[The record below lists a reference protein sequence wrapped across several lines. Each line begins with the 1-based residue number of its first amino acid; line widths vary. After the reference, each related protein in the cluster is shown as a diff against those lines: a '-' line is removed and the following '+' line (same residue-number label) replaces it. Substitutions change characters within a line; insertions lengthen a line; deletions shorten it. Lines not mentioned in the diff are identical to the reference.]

1 MNNMKKD
8 KTALITGASSG
19 IGAEIARKLAQKGV
33 LVFINYSRSDKK
45 AEKVAGEISK
55 NGGSVELVK
64 ADISSEDDVEKMF
77 STIAK
82 SVDKLDYLVNNAG
95 IDIPQPLESY
105 PLSDWNKVIA
115 VNLTG
120 KFLCIKHALPLMKK
134 SNAPRVVNV
143 ASRMAEKPY
152 VPEIGA
158 YACAEAGVVMLTKV
172 AAKEL
177 ANHKVRVN
185 TVSPGLTRTPLT
197 EGLITDEKKW
207 EVLASSNPSK
217 RVGKPED
224 VAHTVLFLL
233 SEEADYVNGTNV
245 EVTGG
250 SVL

>member
-1 MNNMKKD
+1 MKKN
-8 KTALITGASSG
+8 KTALITGANSG
-19 IGAEIARKLAQKGV
+19 IGAVIAKKLAQKGI
-33 LVFINYSRSDKK
+33 LVFINYCRLDKK
-45 AEKVAGEISK
+45 AEKVASEIKKS
-55 NGGSVELVK
+55 GGNVKLVK
-64 ADISSEDDVEKMF
+64 ADISNESDVKKMF
-77 STIAK
+77 NTIAE

-105 PLSDWNKVIA
+105 DLSDWNKIIA

-120 KFLCIKHALPLMKK
+120 KFLCIKHALPLMKNSK
-134 SNAPRVVNV
+134 FPRVVNI

-177 ANHKVRVN
+177 TNHNVRVN
-185 TVSPGLTRTPLT
+185 TVSPGLIRTPFT
-197 EGLITDEKKW
+197 ESIITDEKEW
-207 EVLASSNPSK
+207 QEISSANPSK
-217 RVGKPED
+217 RVGKPD
-224 VAHTVLFLL
+224 DIANAVLFLL
-233 SEEADYVNGTNV
+233 SKEADYINGTNL

>member
-1 MNNMKKD
+1 MKKN
-8 KTALITGASSG
+8 KTALVTGANSG
-19 IGAEIARKLAQKGV
+19 IGAEIAKKLAQKGV
-33 LVFINYSRSDKK
+33 LVFINYSRSNKK
-45 AEKVAGEISK
+45 AEKVASEIEK
-55 NGGSVELVK
+55 TGGSVKLVK
-64 ADISSEDDVEKMF
+64 ADISNEDDVKKMF
-77 STIAK
+77 NMI
-82 SVDKLDYLVNNAG
+82 DKFTDGLDYLVNNAG

-105 PLSDWNKVIA
+105 DLSDWNKIIA

-134 SNAPRVVNV
+134 AKCPRVVNI

-177 ANHKVRVN
+177 ASYKVRVN

-197 EGLITDEKKW
+197 ESIMTDEKEW
-207 EVLASSNPSK
+207 EEIASFNPSK

-224 VAHTVLFLL
+224 IANAVLFLL
-233 SEEADYVNGTNV
+233 SEEADYINGANL

>member
-1 MNNMKKD
+1 MEKN
-8 KTALITGASSG
+8 KTALITGANSG
-19 IGAEIARKLAQKGV
+19 IGAEIAKKLAQKGV

-45 AEKVAGEISK
+45 AEKVASEIRE
-55 NGGSVELVK
+55 NGGSVNLVK
-64 ADISSEDDVEKMF
+64 ADISNEDEVKRMF
-77 STIAK
+77 VDIAK
-82 SVDKLDYLVNNAG
+82 SVKTLDYLVNNAG
-95 IDIPQPLESY
+95 IDIPQPLETY
-105 PLSDWNKVIA
+105 NLSDWNKIIA

-120 KFLCIKHALPLMKK
+120 KFLCIKHALPLMKT
-134 SNAPRVVNV
+134 SEAPRVVNI

-177 ANHKVRVN
+177 ALYNVRVN

-197 EGLITDEKKW
+197 ESLITNEQEWTEISK
-207 EVLASSNPSK
+207 ANPSK

-224 VAHTVLFLL
+224 VANAVLFLL
-233 SEEADYVNGTNV
+233 SEEADYINGINV
-245 EVTGG
+245 EVNGG

>member
-1 MNNMKKD
+1 MKKN
-8 KTALITGASSG
+8 KTALITGANSG
-19 IGAEIARKLAQKGV
+19 IGAEIAKKLAQKGA

-45 AEKVAGEISK
+45 AENVASEIK
-55 NGGSVELVK
+55 KFGGNVKLVK
-64 ADISSEDDVEKMF
+64 ADISNEGDVRKMF
-77 STIAK
+77 NTIAE
-82 SVDKLDYLVNNAG
+82 SAGKLDYLVNSAG

-105 PLSDWNKVIA
+105 DLSDWNKIIA
-115 VNLTG
+115 INLTG
-120 KFLCIKHALPLMKK
+120 KFLCIKHALPLMKNSK
-134 SNAPRVVNV
+134 FPRVVNI

-177 ANHKVRVN
+177 ASYNVRVN

-197 EGLITDEKKW
+197 ESVITDEKEW
-207 EVLASSNPSK
+207 EEIASVNPSK
-217 RVGKPED
+217 RVGKPD
-224 VAHTVLFLL
+224 DIANAVLFLL
-233 SEEADYVNGTNV
+233 SEEADYINGINL

>member
-1 MNNMKKD
+1 MKKN
-8 KTALITGASSG
+8 KTALITGANSG
-19 IGAEIARKLAQKGV
+19 IGAEIAKKLAQKGV

-45 AEKVAGEISK
+45 AEKVANEIK
-55 NGGSVELVK
+55 KAGGSVKLVK
-64 ADISSEDDVEKMF
+64 ADISNEDDVKKMF
-77 STIAK
+77 STIAEF
-82 SVDKLDYLVNNAG
+82 VDKLDYLVNNAG

-105 PLSDWNKVIA
+105 NLSDWNKIIA

-120 KFLCIKHALPLMKK
+120 KFLCIKYALPLMKK
-134 SNAPRVVNV
+134 SNAPRVVNI

-197 EGLITDEKKW
+197 ENIITDEKEW
-207 EVLASSNPSK
+207 QEISSANPSK

-224 VAHTVLFLL
+224 IANAVLFLL
-233 SEEADYVNGTNV
+233 SKEADYVNGTNL